1 MASNLSELITLC
13 KTFPNQKINGIHVDG
28 YFGGRNAGNFQE
40 PESLDNIVNGEFW
53 LKNVNEN
60 DLGGWICDANWKNLK
75 TLFIKES
82 FVLPPYNLITNYFAN
97 AKWYPNFP
105 QLGKVTI
112 YLRKIP
118 FHYCSLISLLAK
130 SPHLKDMEIELEP
143 ENSIIQDFDAINF
156 TFEMKKRQLKLEIV
170 KMVNKY
176 QPIIPFESFMD
187 LIHASP
193 NIKKVTGN
201 FNTYEELLLKREYT
215 VCFEDDGWNLDDFPI
230 LSMHI
235 NQ

>member
-1 MASNLSELITLC
+1 MI
-13 KTFPNQKINGIHVDG
+13 
-28 YFGGRNAGNFQE
+28 
-40 PESLDNIVNGEFW
+40 
-53 LKNVNEN
+53 
-60 DLGGWICDANWKNLK
+60 
-75 TLFIKES
+75 
-82 FVLPPYNLITNYFAN
+82 
-97 AKWYPNFP
+97 
-105 QLGKVTI
+105 
-112 YLRKIP
+112 IP

-143 ENSIIQDFDAINF
+143 ENSIIQDFDDINF

-201 FNTYEELLLKREYT
+201 LNTYEELLLKREYT